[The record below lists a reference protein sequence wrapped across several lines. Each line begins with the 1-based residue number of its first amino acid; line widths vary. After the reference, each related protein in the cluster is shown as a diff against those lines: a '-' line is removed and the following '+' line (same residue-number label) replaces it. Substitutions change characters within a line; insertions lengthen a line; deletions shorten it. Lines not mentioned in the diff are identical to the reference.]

1 MLINAQ
7 AQAAM
12 IDNLVAQIEVRKNQ
26 FDMLTAYVKDVS
38 AYKLNGD
45 TIKVAKLAIGAAEVV
60 TEGWRFTSIDPTLS
74 QATIVVD
81 KRVWNVVTIADA
93 TVEDAA
99 LDILAET
106 INAIVDQIMIS
117 VNAQIISTIVSNM
130 VIGSTVT
137 GASTYDRVKAAASL
151 LDARKAPALG
161 RKIFLTRS
169 ELLDLLNSTDTL
181 NRVTGVSFDG
191 YKATWNYLGFELVV
205 VDPANLPS
213 GHALAVH
220 TSVVAY
226 FIWGVSI
233 KTQEDLEGNG
243 TKYNVNVRFK
253 VDKVNEEFAV
263 ELAPII

>member
-12 IDNLVAQIEVRKNQ
+12 IQNLVAQIEVRKNQ

-45 TIKVAKLAIGAAEVV
+45 TIKVAKLAIGAAEIIS
-60 TEGWRFTSIDPTLS
+60 EGWRFTSIDPTLS

-106 INAIVDQIMIS
+106 INAIVDQIMIQ
-117 VNAQIISTIVSNM
+117 VNGQIVSTIVSNM
-130 VIGSTVT
+130 VVGSSVS
-137 GASTYDRVKAAASL
+137 GPSTFGRVKAAAGL
-151 LDARKAPALG
+151 LDARKAPSTD
-161 RKIFLTRS
+161 RKLFMTRA

-181 NRVTGVSFDG
+181 NRVTGISFDG
-191 YKATWNYLGFELVV
+191 FKVTGNYLGFEIVV
-205 VDPANLPS
+205 VDPTYLPS

-220 TSVVAY
+220 KSVVAFY
-226 FIWGVSI
+226 IWGVSI

-253 VDKVNEEFAV
+253 VDKVNEDFAV
-263 ELAPII
+263 ELT